1 MEVRMILSFARAAG
15 RHGANFIGPAILA
28 ASAAALYMP
37 ERFAWLAPHIT
48 LFLSIIMFGMGM
60 TLRWEDFKVVFLRPR
75 DIALGAALQFT
86 IMPGLAYVLARVFK
100 LPPDLAVGVIL
111 VGAAPGGTASN
122 VLTYIAGGDVA
133 LSVGMTIV
141 STFLALALTPA
152 LVWLLGGVWVPVD
165 PVGIFISIVRIVL
178 VPVGLGLFCH
188 RFFKRQAEFIASGLP
203 FISALAVIIV
213 VSGIIAVNAEHI
225 KAASFPVFCVI
236 ILHNLGGLGIGYAA
250 ARALGLSVSK
260 CRAVS
265 IEVGTQNSGLATA
278 LAYTHFSPAA
288 GVAGALFSVWQNVSG
303 SLLAAI
309 FRRRA
314 KTRAR

>member
-1 MEVRMILSFARAAG
+1 MIISFARAIARYG
-15 RHGANFIGPAILA
+15 TKFMGPAILVV
-28 ASAAALYMP
+28 SAIALCMP
-37 ERFAWLAPHIT
+37 EWFAWLAPHIS

-86 IMPGLAYVLARVFK
+86 VMPGLAYILARIFE
-100 LPPDLAVGVIL
+100 LPPELAVGVIL
-111 VGAAPGGTASN
+111 VGASPGGTASN

-141 STFLALALTPA
+141 STILALALTPA
-152 LVWLLGGVWVPVD
+152 LVWLLGGVWVPVE
-165 PVGIFISIVRIVL
+165 PVGIFISIVQIVL

-188 RFFKRQAEFIASGLP
+188 SFFKRQSETLAVGLP

-213 VSGIIAVNAEHI
+213 ISGIIAVNAEHI
-225 KAASFPVFCVI
+225 KAASLPVFCVI
-236 ILHNLGGLGIGYAA
+236 ILHNLGGLGFGYATA
-250 ARALGLSVSK
+250 WALGLSPSK

-278 LAYTHFSPAA
+278 LAYTHFSPVA

-303 SLLAAI
+303 SLVAAF
-309 FRRRA
+309 FRRRD
-314 KTRAR
+314 AR